1 MADSNDTISEST
13 STKTLSN
20 SVMELPPYKP
30 LDDIGRLS
38 FSEINLPPMDLT
50 IRSFGKSAC
59 SEFGDEVEYNSD
71 IGNTVSSNGRQIGV
85 FSATFLIFNRI
96 IGTGI
101 FATPSAILAQTGSVG
116 MSLVVWI
123 IGMLIAMAGTAVYL
137 EFGTA
142 IPRNGG
148 EKNYLEYVY
157 RRPRFLAT
165 AIYAAYALLLGWAAG
180 NSVVFGEYVLHAAG
194 VEVNRWNQRGIGF
207 GCITVAFFV
216 HAIEMKWGLRLQ
228 NALGLLKL
236 IVIMVIIVSGA
247 VALAGGT
254 SGKTSNNFS
263 NTWGDRRP
271 SIYGMVTALYSV
283 IWSYVGYSNANYSLS
298 ETRNPIRTLKIAAP
312 IGVTLVGILYLLVNI
327 AYFAAVPKE
336 EILGSGRILAASF
349 FRNIFGPKAERVLS
363 IFIALSAFGNVLAV
377 LFSQGRIVQALGE
390 EGVLPLSK
398 FWASK
403 RPFNSP
409 AAGLLEH
416 YILSAIVM
424 LAPPPGDAYI
434 FLLNMISYPLSVVNV
449 LVSAGLMHI
458 YLRPSKYPGWAP
470 GIRATLPVTIFFLV
484 SNIYLTVAPFLPP
497 PNPKDNVYVYLPYY
511 SHCVA
516 GLSVFVIGAIYW
528 VVWAKFL
535 PWLKVYN
542 IAEHPLEENN
552 GAVRTVAVRVP
563 SVNISR
569 RREKRQ
575 ENLLGW
581 MNPFSHVG

>member
-434 FLLNMISYPLSVVNV
+434 FLLKW
-449 LVSAGLMHI
+449 VSFIL
-458 YLRPSKYPGWAP
+458 YDLNR
-470 GIRATLPVTIFFLV
+470 
-484 SNIYLTVAPFLPP
+484 
-497 PNPKDNVYVYLPYY
+497 D
-511 SHCVA
+511 
-516 GLSVFVIGAIYW
+516 
-528 VVWAKFL
+528 
-535 PWLKVYN
+535 
-542 IAEHPLEENN
+542 
-552 GAVRTVAVRVP
+552 
-563 SVNISR
+563 
-569 RREKRQ
+569 
-575 ENLLGW
+575 
-581 MNPFSHVG
+581 

>member
-1 MADSNDTISEST
+1 MAGSSDST
-13 STKTLSN
+13 SEGASSKTLNN
-20 SVMELPPYKP
+20 SVTELPSHKASEDY
-30 LDDIGRLS
+30 GRLS
-38 FSEINLPPMDLT
+38 FGDINLPPMDLT
-50 IRSFGKSAC
+50 IPSFGKSTC
-59 SEFGDEVEYNSD
+59 SEFSGGDCGASEN
-71 IGNTVSSNGRQIGV
+71 NTDVDTVVIAKGRQIGIV
-85 FSATFLIFNRI
+85 SATFLIFNRI

-157 RRPRFLAT
+157 RKPKFLAT
-165 AIYAAYALLLGWAAG
+165 AIYASYALLLGWAAG

-207 GCITVAFFV
+207 GCITVAFLV
-216 HAIEMKWGLRLQ
+216 HTVEMKWGLRLQ
-228 NALGLLKL
+228 NTLGLLKL
-236 IVIMVIIVSGA
+236 VVILVIIVSGA
-247 VALAGGT
+247 VGLARGT
-254 SGKTSNNFS
+254 PGKPSNNFS
-263 NTWGDRRP
+263 NTWGDSRP
-271 SIYGMVTALYSV
+271 SVYGMVTALYSV

-327 AYFAAVPKE
+327 AYFAVVPKE

-363 IFIALSAFGNVLAV
+363 IFIALSAFGNVMAV

-416 YILSAIVM
+416 YIISAVVM

-449 LVSAGLMHI
+449 LVAAGLMHI

-470 GIRATLPVTIFFLV
+470 GIRATLPVTGFFLV

-497 PNPKDNVYVYLPYY
+497 PNPKDNIYAYLPYY

-528 VVWAKFL
+528 VVWAKLL
-535 PWLKVYN
+535 PCMKVYE
-542 IAEHPLEENN
+542 IAEHSFEEEN
-552 GAVRTVAVRVP
+552 GATRMVAVRIP
-563 SVNISR
+563 SAGPSAPA
-569 RREKRQ
+569 EKR
-575 ENLLGW
+575 NG
-581 MNPFSHVG
+581 SHFG

>member
-1 MADSNDTISEST
+1 MADSNDTASEGT
-13 STKTLSN
+13 SSKTLSN
-20 SVMELPPYKP
+20 SVMEPPSYKSSEV
-30 LDDIGRLS
+30 IGRLS
-38 FSEINLPPMDLT
+38 FGDVGLPPMDLT
-50 IRSFGKSAC
+50 IRSFDKTTC
-59 SEFGDEVEYNSD
+59 SELSGGDGEYNHHIED
-71 IGNTVSSNGRQIGV
+71 PVNSSRRQIGI

-157 RRPRFLAT
+157 RKPRFLAT
-165 AIYAAYALLLGWAAG
+165 AIYASYALLLGWAAG

-207 GCITVAFFV
+207 SCITVAFFV

-228 NALGLLKL
+228 NALGILKL
-236 IVIMVIIVSGA
+236 IVIMVIVICGA

-254 SGKTSNNFS
+254 KGKASNNFS
-263 NTWGDRRP
+263 NTWGDRSP
-271 SIYGMVTALYSV
+271 SVYGMVTALYSV

-349 FRNIFGPKAERVLS
+349 FRNVFGPKAERVLS

-377 LFSQGRIVQALGE
+377 LFSQGRIIQSLGE

-434 FLLNMISYPLSVVNV
+434 FLL
-449 LVSAGLMHI
+449 
-458 YLRPSKYPGWAP
+458 K
-470 GIRATLPVTIFFLV
+470 
-484 SNIYLTVAPFLPP
+484 
-497 PNPKDNVYVYLPYY
+497 
-511 SHCVA
+511 
-516 GLSVFVIGAIYW
+516 
-528 VVWAKFL
+528 
-535 PWLKVYN
+535 
-542 IAEHPLEENN
+542 
-552 GAVRTVAVRVP
+552 
-563 SVNISR
+563 
-569 RREKRQ
+569 
-575 ENLLGW
+575 
-581 MNPFSHVG
+581 